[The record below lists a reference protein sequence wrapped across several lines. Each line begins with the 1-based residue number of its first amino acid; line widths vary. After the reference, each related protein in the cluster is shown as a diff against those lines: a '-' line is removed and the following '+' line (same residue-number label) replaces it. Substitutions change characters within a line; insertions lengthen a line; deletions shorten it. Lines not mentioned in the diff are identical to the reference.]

1 MKNFLRFFLKLNWRI
16 FVCSSVITLIVVSFV
31 PLNITD
37 RIPFTNHD
45 FKETLVCIVIFS
57 VIYLIL
63 DQLTQMIKWQN
74 IDRCSREEDK
84 RNIKEN
90 IEKLRKKMDELPDFE
105 YSVVMFLLKNGNKE
119 PYVSYNN
126 YYKKDTILNDDIYF
140 NKSPI
145 MRKVQQKEHSEM
157 IGYSLGYR
165 YLLTDKM
172 YNNLIFIFKEFGQ
185 ISHFERDTID
195 LNQGYNAL

>member
-1 MKNFLRFFLKLNWRI
+1 MKNFLRFFLKLNWKI

-84 RNIKEN
+84 RNIKAN

-119 PYVSYNN
+119 PYVSYNKF
-126 YYKKDTILNDDIYF
+126 YI
-140 NKSPI
+140 
-145 MRKVQQKEHSEM
+145 
-157 IGYSLGYR
+157 
-165 YLLTDKM
+165 
-172 YNNLIFIFKEFGQ
+172 
-185 ISHFERDTID
+185 
-195 LNQGYNAL
+195 